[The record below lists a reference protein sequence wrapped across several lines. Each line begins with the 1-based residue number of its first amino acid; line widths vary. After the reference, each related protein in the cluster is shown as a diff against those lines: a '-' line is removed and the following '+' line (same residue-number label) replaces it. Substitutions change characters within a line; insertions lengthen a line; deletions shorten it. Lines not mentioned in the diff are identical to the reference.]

1 MSMAFRTRPPEA
13 PRIEWD
19 ELGLQG
25 PAFYRTVVP
34 VIVGGAAIMGAVGAL
49 ITLAVLHELRGSRRE
64 GER

>member
-1 MSMAFRTRPPEA
+1 MSMAFRTRPPET

-19 ELGLQG
+19 ELGLEG

-49 ITLAVLHELRGSRRE
+49 VTLAVLHELRSHRDEERR
-64 GER
+64 